1 MMLLRQEVWAGSME
15 PEMIVINV
23 RPSLLLSEH
32 RPVAAVVRG
41 RALFAHTTAMPG
53 PRVSCLGWRRQLI
66 LSRLNPGAAS
76 I

>member
-41 RALFAHTTAMPG
+41 RALLAHTTAMPG
-53 PRVSCLGWRRQLI
+53 RGCHALAGGGNSFCPV
-66 LSRLNPGAAS
+66 
-76 I
+76 